1 MKKKHESLR
10 AEVTRVVDSYL
21 NSQSMSLSTVL
32 PSDAE
37 LKCSFSFNIVCVSV
51 LITTVLYYVNQFR
64 AVAIT
69 MARTL

>member
-51 LITTVLYYVNQFR
+51 LTTVLYYVNQFR